1 MSGKDLSFKD
11 FEALKDY
18 IKDEIITTQEV
29 ADLLGC
35 SRQNIK
41 QLVDHNT
48 LVPVKITGRDRLFL
62 KSEVNEYK
70 TARASK

>member
-1 MSGKDLSFKD
+1 M
-11 FEALKDY
+11 
-18 IKDEIITTQEV
+18 TTQEV
-29 ADLLGC
+29 ANLLGC

-48 LVPVKITGRDRLFL
+48 LVSFKVLGQDRIFL
-62 KSEVNEYK
+62 KSEVDEYK

>member
-1 MSGKDLSFKD
+1 MSGKNLSFKNFD
-11 FEALKDY
+11 ALKDY
-18 IKDEIITTQEV
+18 LKDEIITTQEV

>member
-1 MSGKDLSFKD
+1 MSGKGLSFKD
-11 FEALKDY
+11 FDALKDY
-18 IKDEIITTQEV
+18 LKDEIITTQEV

-62 KSEVNEYK
+62 KSEVTEYK
-70 TARASK
+70 IARASK

>member
-1 MSGKDLSFKD
+1 MIGKDLSFKD
-11 FEALKDY
+11 FDALKDY
-18 IKDEIITTQEV
+18 LKDEIITTQEV